1 METVMTDSLIYKP
14 ATELS
19 RMLADGSITSIEL
32 TKAFIERTKEVEPKV
47 NAFLSF
53 DELETLKQAEASD
66 KRRKE
71 GSLLSPLDGI
81 PVGIK
86 DVIAQKGQPL
96 TCASRILENFV
107 SPYDAHVSEKLKSAG
122 AVLWGRLNMDEFA
135 MGSSTENSGFKCTAN
150 PWNQGCTPGGSS
162 GGSAAAVAALEA
174 PLALGS
180 DTGGSVRQPAAF
192 CGIVGL
198 KPTYGLI
205 SRYGLVAF
213 ASSLDQIGP
222 MGRTVED
229 VALLLQAIAGKD
241 ERDST
246 SYPAHIPNYLE
257 GIAESKGPWSLGV
270 PKEYFGEGLND
281 EVRRAVESAIRY
293 YEAQG
298 CTIKEVS
305 IPSIKYAIAT
315 YYIIATAEASSN
327 LARYDGIRYTHRSK
341 EATNAID
348 IYAKSRAEGFGKEVI
363 RRIILG
369 TYVLSSGYYDAY
381 YLKAQKVRSV
391 IRQDFMNAFNHVN
404 ALITPTCP
412 TPAFKIGEKINDPLA
427 MYLNDIYT
435 VSINL
440 AGLPG
445 ISIPCGM
452 SEQGL
457 PIGLQLIGK
466 PYEEASLLAI
476 GHMFEQG
483 HDFYKNFPSL

>member
-14 ATELS
+14 TTELIQ
-19 RMLADGSITSIEL
+19 LLEEGSITSTEL
-32 TKAFIERTKEVEPKV
+32 TKAFIERTKEVEPKI

-71 GSLLSPLDGI
+71 GKILSPLDGI
-81 PVGIK
+81 PVSIK
-86 DVIAQKGQPL
+86 DVIAQKDQPL

-107 SPYDAHVSEKLKSAG
+107 SPYNAHVIEKLKAAG

-150 PWNQGCTPGGSS
+150 PWNTEYAPGGSS
-162 GGSAAAVAALEA
+162 GGSAACLAASEA
-174 PLALGS
+174 PLALGT
-180 DTGGSVRQPAAF
+180 DTGGSVRQPASL
-192 CGIVGL
+192 CGVVGL

-222 MGRTVED
+222 MARTVKD
-229 VALLLQAIAGKD
+229 VALLLQAIAGND

-246 SYPAHIPNYLE
+246 SYPAHIPNYTE
-257 GIAESKGPWSLGV
+257 AIAEKQGPWTLGV
-270 PKEYFGEGLND
+270 PKEYFAEGLND
-281 EVRRAVESAIRY
+281 EVRQAVDNAIHY
-293 YEAQG
+293 YEAHG
-298 CTIKEVS
+298 CNIQEVS

-327 LARYDGIRYTHRSK
+327 LARYDGIRYTHRS
-341 EATNAID
+341 ERATNAID

-381 YLKAQKVRSV
+381 YLKAQKVRTV
-391 IRQDFMNAFNHVN
+391 IRQDFMKAFKSVD

-412 TPAFKIGEKINDPLA
+412 APAFKIGEKINDPLA

-435 VSINL
+435 VSVNL
-440 AGLPG
+440 AGVPAL
-445 ISIPCGM
+445 SLPCGM
-452 SEQGL
+452 SSEGL

-466 PYEEASLLAI
+466 PYEEADLLAI
-476 GHMFEQG
+476 GHCFEQG
-483 HDFYKNFPSL
+483 HDFNKKFPNL